1 MLVQPS
7 RLERE
12 QGRSRLTRSWPV
24 QARGEARRG
33 AAARRGAREP
43 GGLQQAPFRAAP
55 APPTTRAPAPAPA
68 PPERAPTQ
76 PAPFRLRSE
85 ARHEQARIRSHAL
98 AQPVLL
104 SMWTHVH
111 TR

>member
-43 GGLQQAPFRAAP
+43 GVLQQAPFRAAP
-55 APPTTRAPAPAPA
+55 APLTTRAPAPAPA
-68 PPERAPTQ
+68 PTERAPTQ
-76 PAPFRLRSE
+76 PAPFRLRSK
-85 ARHEQARIRSHAL
+85 ARHEQARKRNRAL
-98 AQPVLL
+98 V
-104 SMWTHVH
+104 
-111 TR
+111 